1 MKKAASIFLR
11 SDVTKHD
18 IERLSLW
25 MEQREVTRYLNESAQ
40 ISRTLLE
47 LSTEVPEPLLGQR
60 LASGGRFY
68 FVSLR
73 CLRPIGFI
81 SLRRMRTCG
90 DWEIVAAI
98 GEPALWGAGYGARA
112 LRLALQE
119 AFVPRDTHI
128 QRLFAT
134 IHRENT
140 RSMRLFLHAGFVS
153 AGEAGA
159 CMRLSMTR
167 DAYFRAKN
175 CVNSGV

>member
-18 IERLSLW
+18 IERLSRW

-40 ISRTLLE
+40 ISRALTE
-47 LSTEVPEPLLGQR
+47 LSAEVPEPLLGQR
-60 LASGGRFY
+60 LAAGGRFY

-128 QRLFAT
+128 QRLYAT

-140 RSMRLFLHAGFVS
+140 RSLRLFLHAGFVS
-153 AGEAGA
+153 AGETGT

-175 CVNSGV
+175 CVNSGI